1 MKLPVQITYRNMQKS
16 EAVDAFVRTKAAG
29 LDKYCPDITG
39 CRVVVEAP
47 HRSHRI
53 GNLYR
58 VRVDVTIPGT
68 EVVAARHPAFHHAH
82 EDVQVPYAT
91 RSGRRGGR
99 SWITCASGADRRR
112 LTSGRKR
119 NSCA

>member
-82 EDVQVPYAT
+82 EDVQVAVRDAFRAARREVMDYV
-91 RSGRRGGR
+91 RERRGQTKAHQR
-99 SWITCASGADRRR
+99 A
-112 LTSGRKR
+112 
-119 NSCA
+119 